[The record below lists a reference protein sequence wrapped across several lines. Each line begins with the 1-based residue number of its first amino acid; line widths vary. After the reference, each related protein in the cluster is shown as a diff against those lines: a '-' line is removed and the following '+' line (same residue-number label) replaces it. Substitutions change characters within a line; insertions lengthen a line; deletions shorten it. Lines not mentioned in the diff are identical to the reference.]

1 METKSNALKGTT
13 PLDHAKGQILNQ
25 IALLAEQPL
34 DDVTMGTATPF
45 ERGRI
50 MTEGEG
56 RKVIKHYRK
65 IYNSLAVM
73 WGGDEGFDV
82 DAEIQE

>member
-1 METKSNALKGTT
+1 MKTKSTALKGTT
-13 PLDHAKGQILNQ
+13 PLDHAKGQILSQ

-34 DDVTMGTATPF
+34 DDVTMGAVTPF

-56 RKVIKHYRK
+56 KKVIKHYRK
-65 IYNSLAVM
+65 IYNSLAVN

-82 DAEIQE
+82 DAEVEA

>member
-1 METKSNALKGTT
+1 MKAKSNALKGTT

-25 IALLAEQPL
+25 IMALAEQSM
-34 DDVTMGTATPF
+34 DEAKQGWVTPF
-45 ERGRI
+45 FSGEI
-50 MTEGEG
+50 MTNGEAK
-56 RKVIKHYRK
+56 KVIKHYRK
-65 IYNSLAVM
+65 IYNSLAVQ

>member
-1 METKSNALKGTT
+1 MKAKSNALKGTT

-25 IALLAEQPL
+25 IMALAEQSM
-34 DDVTMGTATPF
+34 DEAKQGWVTPF
-45 ERGRI
+45 ESGEI
-50 MTEGEG
+50 MTNGEAK
-56 RKVIKHYRK
+56 RSSSTIAKSI
-65 IYNSLAVM
+65 NSLAVQ